1 MTTATDRMISAVR
14 HTPGPWNDNG
24 QFIVAPDPGGI
35 HPDIYIAEIAQEDEE
50 GRIASAEQQL
60 ANGNLIAAAPDML
73 EALELARDRLEVS
86 NYAGEEDEALE
97 IIAAAIAK
105 ATGGTT

>member
-1 MTTATDRMISAVR
+1 MTTAPDRMISTA
-14 HTPGPWNDNG
+14 HTPGPWNDDG
-24 QFIVAPDPGGI
+24 QFIVARDPNGI

-50 GRIASAEQQL
+50 GRLASPKQQR

-97 IIAAAIAK
+97 TIDTAIAK
-105 ATGGTT
+105 AKGGIT